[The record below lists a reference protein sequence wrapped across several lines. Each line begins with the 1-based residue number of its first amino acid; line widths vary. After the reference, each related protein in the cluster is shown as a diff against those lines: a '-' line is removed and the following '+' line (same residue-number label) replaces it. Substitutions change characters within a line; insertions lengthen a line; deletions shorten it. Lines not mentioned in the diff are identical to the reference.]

1 MIGNNPERNKAIRQL
16 LRQGAKNERMV
27 LWALSFS
34 VIYALVSNLLTHCP
48 PLPLSANILDIMAS
62 IDETIRNCCYGI
74 IAGISFYLLND
85 FYKNAYKKVDIYND
99 MYPNLYNLW
108 LKTYQL
114 VLALNNHELD
124 ESQSNDELHT
134 SIINHLC
141 EQSEKEAKKA
151 NLSTTHEIFSGDIH
165 LLFVMWHDI
174 AQDKRKFLA
183 TYGHII
189 EREEYSKLNDKEL
202 DIMDERLKE
211 YSPNDDQIREGK
223 LILIRDYDI
232 QRALYL
238 ILNFKTDMA
247 KMVNKYS
254 VFYYGDQRGVRKDA
268 F

>member
-1 MIGNNPERNKAIRQL
+1 MIGNNPERNKAIRRL

-27 LWALSFS
+27 LWVLSFS
-34 VIYALVSNLLTHCP
+34 VIYAFVSNLFTHCSSI
-48 PLPLSANILDIMAS
+48 PLPAHILDIMVS
-62 IDETIRNCCYGI
+62 IDETIRNCCYGM

-85 FYKNAYKKVDIYND
+85 FYKNVYKKVDIYND

-124 ESQSNDELHT
+124 ESQNNDELHS
-134 SIINHLC
+134 SIINRLC
-141 EQSEKEAKKA
+141 GQSEEEAKNT

-165 LLFVMWHDI
+165 LLLVMWHDI
-174 AQDKRKFLA
+174 AQDKRKFLD

-202 DIMDERLKE
+202 DIMEERLNA
-211 YSPNDDQIREGK
+211 YAPNDDQIREGK
-223 LILIRDYDI
+223 PMTIRDYDI

-254 VFYYGDQRGVRKDA
+254 IFYYGGQRGVRKEA